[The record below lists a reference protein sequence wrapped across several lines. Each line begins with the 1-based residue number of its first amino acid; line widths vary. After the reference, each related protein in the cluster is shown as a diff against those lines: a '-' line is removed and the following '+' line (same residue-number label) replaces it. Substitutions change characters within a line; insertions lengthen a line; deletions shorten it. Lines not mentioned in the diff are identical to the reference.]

1 MDIISPLLPSLPL
14 SLALNWEGFGSL
26 LEEGWASLEPQG
38 AMEDGEE
45 GGYSWR
51 EDIHKQNPLLN
62 LSTHP
67 TPLRRIGGPY
77 KGKGFVVSQS
87 ILAYEFDAL
96 LCNKKCEV
104 EPLIE
109 SLNPLFLP
117 ISWEG

>member
-1 MDIISPLLPSLPL
+1 M
-14 SLALNWEGFGSL
+14 
-26 LEEGWASLEPQG
+26 
-38 AMEDGEE
+38 EE

-51 EDIHKQNPLLN
+51 EDIHQQNPLLN

-67 TPLRRIGGPY
+67 TPLRGLGGPHQ
-77 KGKGFVVSQS
+77 GKCFVVSQS

-109 SLNPLFLP
+109 SLKHLLIP
-117 ISWEG
+117 ISWGVKMRREKSLFLASSFKIRKGKRVCESLKK